1 MIGRNSWSKAD
12 ELVEADDS
20 AYMPVNTSKKIDDP
34 SQRLMGAPKGC

>member
-20 AYMPVNTSKKIDDP
+20 AYMPVNTSKKIEDP
-34 SQRLMGAPKGC
+34 KRLMGAPKGC